1 MIINSDIMAERHHSE
16 YLELFHNCFPHF
28 QYSIDRFK
36 WFNSCCPT
44 GKSRTYLLFDE
55 DDKIIGALSALPIN
69 IKLNKNQING
79 VLLTSG
85 MIHPEYRSK
94 NLFVQLEKYLIE
106 KEKELGTSVFIGAPN
121 KNIFRSHL
129 KTGLTV
135 SANLDFIGKFSFNK
149 KENKCEQ
156 IQIFDDSFNELQN
169 AIAEQS
175 NFILSKDTYFLNWR
189 YFQHPDNEY
198 LVYARFLNNKPVG
211 WVAIKQ
217 FNDNGYLKTHILDI
231 AAVDFNVFKDLINQA
246 EYFAHRRHELNTW
259 QIDNSIYSDWF
270 EKLGF
275 IPTPNK
281 NVLIT
286 FGLSKRLVKSDWWFV
301 LGDND
306 VY

>member
-1 MIINSDIMAERHHSE
+1 MIMNIDIMAERHHSE

-36 WFNSCCPT
+36 WFNFCCPT
-44 GKSRTYLLFDE
+44 GKNRTYLLFDE
-55 DDKIIGALSALPIN
+55 DDKIIGALCALPIN
-69 IKLNKNQING
+69 IKLNKNQIDG

-106 KEKELGTSVFIGAPN
+106 KEKELGTSFFIGVPN

-156 IQIFDDSFNELQN
+156 IQIFDDSFNELQDV
-169 AIAEQS
+169 IAEQP
-175 NFILSKDTYFLNWR
+175 NFILSKNTDFLNWR

-198 LVYARFLNNKPVG
+198 LIHDDDERNIQP
-211 WVAIKQ
+211 
-217 FNDNGYLKTHILDI
+217 D
-231 AAVDFNVFKDLINQA
+231 
-246 EYFAHRRHELNTW
+246 
-259 QIDNSIYSDWF
+259 
-270 EKLGF
+270 
-275 IPTPNK
+275 
-281 NVLIT
+281 
-286 FGLSKRLVKSDWWFV
+286 
-301 LGDND
+301 
-306 VY
+306 